1 MMSVRYGVLRG
12 KPGQILHHRPDD
24 PAPHLEVLIETP
36 GGPWR
41 LAINVRSDDQ
51 TNLCFHTEPN
61 FKHPILDNLPALPA
75 GLTRPAREDR
85 LLRLDYVRGNFFDS
99 SAMRI
104 AGEGSIGDPDALDT
118 LLSKALA
125 SVSSADG
132 AELFAFGN
140 PWGPEPDKPDKY
152 FGFLPGRGL
161 HDIHMNQGSP
171 APHDRDDG
179 VWQDGGLILR
189 FPNGGATA
197 FFFAF
202 QSQSWK
208 TDDITGRPLKP

>member
-1 MMSVRYGVLRG
+1 MSVRYGVLRG
-12 KPGQILHHRPDD
+12 KPAQILNHRPDD
-24 PAPHLEVLIETP
+24 PAPHIEVLIEAP
-36 GGPWR
+36 PGPWR
-41 LAINVRSDDQ
+41 LAINVRSDDS
-51 TNLCFHTEPN
+51 THLRFHTEET
-61 FKHPILDNLPALPA
+61 FKHSILDALPGLPL

-85 LLRLDYVRGNFFDS
+85 FLRLDYVRGRLFDS
-99 SAMRI
+99 SAMRT
-104 AGEGSIGDPDALDT
+104 ADAGSIGDPDALDA
-118 LLSKALA
+118 LLSAALA
-125 SVSSADG
+125 RVRDTEG

-152 FGFLPGRGL
+152 FGFLPGRGM

-189 FPNGGATA
+189 FPGGGATA

-202 QSQSWK
+202 QSQSWT
-208 TDDITGRPLKP
+208 TDDITGRPLRP